1 MTRTVTLAPGA
12 AHAAKAQQTDGAA
25 KGPHAKA
32 SLHKAAVAPS
42 SPHQHAPHHHPSH
55 HHAPDRHPARRGLV
69 AGALVLVAASAA
81 GLWWLAGGGEPA
93 VDPGAQLQAQMEA
106 AAQGTVVPT
115 HAFGGTL
122 SVVQANGRL
131 NVVAEG
137 VPSRA
142 CVQVGWRL
150 ARSGTIIVNGTLPT
164 RLSAAKLSDLCS
176 GDGASLMW
184 VPDQ

>member
-1 MTRTVTLAPGA
+1 MTRTITLAPGA
-12 AHAAKAQQTDGAA
+12 AHAAKAQHTDGAA
-25 KGPHAKA
+25 KGPHGKPAP
-32 SLHKAAVAPS
+32 HKAAPS
-42 SPHQHAPHHHPSH
+42 HHHSPHHQAPH

-69 AGALVLVAASAA
+69 AGALALAAVSAA
-81 GLWWLAGGGEPA
+81 GLWWLVGGGEPA
-93 VDPGAQLQAQMEA
+93 VDPGVQLQAQMEA

-115 HAFGGTL
+115 HAFGGAL